1 MNSQGMSRTPRVPS
15 LLQRVGF
22 SFLLGFGLFVFG
34 ALVQGVLGR
43 RGITGISAYLDD
55 LLLGVLAGLVV
66 FVYEHR
72 RSRDMRKKLSV
83 IAAMNHHVRN
93 ALQTISYLPYTDQ
106 AKQVQL
112 IQQSVNRIQWALQEI
127 LPGETEPAQSL
138 PPASKVVEIDKA
150 EIEKQKGTVSPGS

>member
-1 MNSQGMSRTPRVPS
+1 MNSPGMSRSPKVPS

-34 ALVQGVLGR
+34 ALVQGVLGK
-43 RGITGISAYLDD
+43 RGITGVSAYLDD
-55 LLLGVLAGLVV
+55 LILGVLAGLLV
-66 FVYEHR
+66 FAYEHR
-72 RSRDMRKKLSV
+72 RSREMRKKLSM

-106 AKQVQL
+106 SKQVLL

-127 LPGETEPAQSL
+127 LPGETEQAQTL
-138 PPASKVVEIDKA
+138 PPSSNVVEIDKA
-150 EIEKQKGTVSPGS
+150 EVEKKRETAGPS

>member
-1 MNSQGMSRTPRVPS
+1 MNGPGMSRSPKVPS

-22 SFLLGFGLFVFG
+22 SFLLGFGIFSL
-34 ALVQGVLGR
+34 GVLVEGVLIR
-43 RGITGISAYLDD
+43 TGITRGAMYVDD
-55 LLLGVLAGLVV
+55 LLMGILAGLVV
-66 FVYEHR
+66 FAYEQR

-127 LPGETEPAQSL
+127 LPGETEQEQNV

-150 EIEKQKGTVSPGS
+150 EVEKQKGSASPS

>member
-1 MNSQGMSRTPRVPS
+1 MNSAGMSSSPKVPS
-15 LLQRVGF
+15 LLRRVGF
-22 SFLLGFGLFVFG
+22 SFLLGFCIFSL
-34 ALVQGVLGR
+34 GVLVEGVLIR
-43 RGITGISAYLDD
+43 NGITRGAMYVDD
-55 LLLGVLAGLVV
+55 LLMGVLAGLVV
-66 FVYEHR
+66 FAYEQR

-112 IQQSVNRIQWALQEI
+112 MQQSVNRIQWALQEI
-127 LPGETEPAQSL
+127 LPGETEQEQTL

-150 EIEKQKGTVSPGS
+150 EVEKQKGSAAPS